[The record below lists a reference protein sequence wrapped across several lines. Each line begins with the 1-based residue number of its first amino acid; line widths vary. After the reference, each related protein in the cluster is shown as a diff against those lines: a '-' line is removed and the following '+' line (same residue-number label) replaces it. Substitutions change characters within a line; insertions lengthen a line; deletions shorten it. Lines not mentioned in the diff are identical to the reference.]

1 MSMAL
6 ASRHYVLGVHDE
18 HAFHW
23 PEHQI
28 RSFRRGAV
36 EFSATI
42 HACVVPRSDRVLQGD
57 VDTDVCMHHLSYVD
71 VAQWIEKT
79 NRYTSCNDRARV
91 AHAGTDLISFAHARI
106 DYWMDRTRDAT
117 PGGYPATVALLRA
130 TYDLVDR
137 LKIWEEERGLDGATL
152 FRQVCAELDAA
163 HGGTPSAR
171 AGEHTAAMPPVEAAL
186 RARMAQ
192 EAKEAP
198 RTKSLA
204 GVERSG
210 PCQNAGS
217 GKTGRERRMNLNQGD
232 YSNPASQLA
241 HLASVGE
248 WDAAVEVG
256 LHHLGEGQEDGQLFS
271 RIASLLLD
279 AQMIDAAE
287 AYIQQGYIRW
297 PDYVWLP
304 WQYAKLATMHR
315 DFEVAASRWQ
325 DLMARHPESPLG
337 LCGLGELYRLAG
349 REDDAA
355 RLFAEAVTRYP
366 DFVWAAHHHA
376 ATSTRCL
383 DWTTATRRWAAVRDR
398 FPDHIPAHEQLAHAL
413 MEDGRLPE
421 AEAAARRGLAAFPQD
436 QSLAAIAARVA
447 ERMRERTLK
456 DPAVAA
462 PARTTAPAAT
472 RPHFDAL
479 RSGAPAF
486 VAYLANLKR
495 GETVPFDWYPYGT
508 MANLEHIAQLV
519 TDELDT
525 LFASGTRIADI
536 GAADG
541 DLAFYLESCG
551 HRCDIFDNGP
561 TNFNG
566 LAGARHMKRVLGSA
580 VNIIEQDLDSQFRI
594 EGNYDLV
601 LLLGILY
608 HLKNPFYVL
617 ERLSEVSRYL
627 LLSTRVARHFRTGHA
642 DVSEVP
648 AAYLLAPD
656 EANNDATNFWI
667 FTAGGVRRLANRAG
681 WEVVG
686 FRTVGDTAHSNPQDN
701 DRDERAFAL
710 LRSRKV

>member
-1 MSMAL
+1 MDVIVSFETIEHLNEQEQFLSEIKRVLRPSGLLVISSPDRDVYSGGRDTANPFHVRELTAAEFTALLSRHFAHVAASGQRCFLGSAVLPLLGEPAGVRTFERRSEALVEGADGPARAVYIFAL
-6 ASRHYVLGVHDE
+6 ASDNPIE
-18 HAFHW
+18 
-23 PEHQI
+23 
-28 RSFRRGAV
+28 GA
-36 EFSATI
+36 ATSIYI
-42 HACVVPRSDRVLQGD
+42 HSPD
-57 VDTDVCMHHLSYVD
+57 VDGP
-71 VAQWIEKT
+71 
-79 NRYTSCNDRARV
+79 ARRI
-91 AHAGTDLISFAHARI
+91 AAIQAELQQTQAAFAAA
-106 DYWMDRTRDAT
+106 D
-117 PGGYPATVALLRA
+117 
-130 TYDLVDR
+130 DR
-137 LKIWEEERGLDGATL
+137 LAVLAPDEPGAT
-152 FRQVCAELDAA
+152 
-163 HGGTPSAR
+163 
-171 AGEHTAAMPPVEAAL
+171 
-186 RARMAQ
+186 
-192 EAKEAP
+192 AP
-198 RTKSLA
+198 RTGIAQGAEAAARTTSLA

-210 PCQNAGS
+210 SCQNAGS
-217 GKTGRERRMNLNQGD
+217 GKTGRESRMNLNQGD
-232 YSNPASQLA
+232 HINPASQLV

-304 WQYAKLATMHR
+304 WQYARLATTHR
-315 DFEVAASRWQ
+315 DFEVAAARWQ

-337 LCGLGELYRLAG
+337 LSGLAELHRLAG

-383 DWTTATRRWAAVRDR
+383 DWPTATRRWAAVRDR
-398 FPDHIPAHEQLAHAL
+398 FPDHVPAHEQLANAL

-436 QSLAAIAARVA
+436 ESLAAIAACVA

-456 DPAVAA
+456 VPAVAA

-472 RPHFDAL
+472 RPHFEAL

-495 GETVPFDWYPYGT
+495 DETVPFDWYPYGT

-525 LFASGTRIADI
+525 LFASGKRIADI

-541 DLAFYLESCG
+541 DLAFYLESRG
-551 HRCDIFDNGP
+551 HKCDIFDNGP

-601 LLLGILY
+601 LFLGILY

-627 LLSTRVARHFRTGHA
+627 LLSTRVARHFRTGDA
-642 DVSEVP
+642 DVSDIP

-656 EANNDATNFWI
+656 ESNNDATNFWI
-667 FTAGGVRRLANRAG
+667 FTTGGVRRLANRAG
-681 WEVVG
+681 WEVLG
-686 FRTVGDTAHSNPQDN
+686 FRTVGDTVHSNPQDN